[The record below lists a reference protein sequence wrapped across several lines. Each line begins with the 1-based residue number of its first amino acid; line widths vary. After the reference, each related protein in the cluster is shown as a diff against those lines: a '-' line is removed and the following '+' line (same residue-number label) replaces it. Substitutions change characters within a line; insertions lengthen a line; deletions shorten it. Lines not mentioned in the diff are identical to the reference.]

1 MRENAFLQ
9 GGFADDLSFENHH
22 SWRANFAL
30 WAITSSPLI
39 LSFDLTDQNKTAKV
53 RAKTG
58 LFVHVLIYKTII
70 SPRQARDK
78 RRESRKRLVF
88 CRCGTSL
95 RTAGSWKSMLLGLAR
110 PGS

>member
-39 LSFDLTDQNKTAKV
+39 YRLTS
-53 RAKTG
+53 
-58 LFVHVLIYKTII
+58 LIRTR
-70 SPRQARDK
+70 PQRWG
-78 RRESRKRLVF
+78 RKRDYL
-88 CRCGTSL
+88 
-95 RTAGSWKSMLLGLAR
+95 SMF
-110 PGS
+110 